1 MTGGPV
7 RDGAAANGVPGARHG
22 GAAQR
27 EVIGIL
33 GGTFDPVHTGHLA
46 VALAARDA
54 LGLDAV
60 TLVPTRV
67 PPHRPRQPYASI
79 YHRFAM
85 TALAALSEEGL
96 QVSDLELDAPGP
108 SYTSM
113 LLDRLHGEGYDASH
127 IVFIIGADAFA
138 EIATWHNYPAILNRC
153 HFAVISRPG
162 QQADELRARLP
173 DLADRFITIG
183 PDTGTA
189 APSVALTSHAPAIFL
204 IGAATPDVSSTEIR
218 ERRRAGL
225 PIDGLVPEAV
235 EQYIRRHALYAGAI
249 PTAGHLHEHKA
260 Q

>member
-1 MTGGPV
+1 MTA
-7 RDGAAANGVPGARHG
+7 RPGERA
-22 GAAQR
+22 

-33 GGTFDPVHTGHLA
+33 GGTFDPVHCGHLA

-60 TLVPTRV
+60 LLVPARV
-67 PPHRPRQPYASI
+67 PPHRSRQPYASI

-85 TALAALSEEGL
+85 TALAALSAEGL
-96 QVSDLELDAPGP
+96 RVSDLELETAGP

-113 LLDRLHGEGYDASH
+113 LLDRLHGEGYGASQ

-162 QQADELRARLP
+162 QQADELRARLT
-173 DLADRFITIG
+173 DLADRFITIA
-183 PDTGTA
+183 PETGAPGGA
-189 APSVALTSHAPAIFL
+189 AASVALTSRAPAIFL
-204 IGAATPDVSSTEIR
+204 IGAATPNVSSTEIR

-235 EQYIRRHALYAGAI
+235 EQYIRRHALYAGAV

>member
-1 MTGGPV
+1 MTVV
-7 RDGAAANGVPGARHG
+7 RSGK
-22 GAAQR
+22 R
-27 EVIGIL
+27 EDVIGIL
-33 GGTFDPVHTGHLA
+33 GGTFDPIHGGHLA
-46 VALAARDA
+46 VAVAARDA
-54 LGLDAV
+54 LGLDTV
-60 TLVPTRV
+60 KLVPTRT
-67 PPHRPRQPYASI
+67 PPHRSRLPYASI

-85 TALAALSEEGL
+85 TALAALSVEGVE
-96 QVSDLELDAPGP
+96 VSDLELDTPGP

-113 LLDRLHGEGYDASH
+113 LLERLHGEGYDASH

-173 DLADRFITIG
+173 DLADRFITIA
-183 PDTGTA
+183 PHTGAPTGAA
-189 APSVALTSHAPAIFL
+189 APSVALTSRGPAIFL
-204 IGAATPDVSSTEIR
+204 IGAATPNVSSTEIR

-225 PIDGLVPEAV
+225 SIDGMVPGAV
-235 EQYIRRHALYAGAI
+235 EQYIRRHELYAGAV

>member
-1 MTGGPV
+1 MTAS
-7 RDGAAANGVPGARHG
+7 RPGENAS
-22 GAAQR
+22 
-27 EVIGIL
+27 VIGIL
-33 GGTFDPVHTGHLA
+33 GGTFDPIHCGHVA

-67 PPHRPRQPYASI
+67 PPHRSRQPYASI

-113 LLDRLHGEGYDASH
+113 LLERLHGEGYDASH

-173 DLADRFITIG
+173 GLADRFITIAPETRAPNAERLPG
-183 PDTGTA
+183 A
-189 APSVALTSHAPAIFL
+189 AATSVALTSQAPAIFL

-235 EQYIRRHALYAGAI
+235 EQYIRRHTLYAGAI

>member
-1 MTGGPV
+1 
-7 RDGAAANGVPGARHG
+7 
-22 GAAQR
+22 
-27 EVIGIL
+27 
-33 GGTFDPVHTGHLA
+33 
-46 VALAARDA
+46 
-54 LGLDAV
+54 
-60 TLVPTRV
+60 
-67 PPHRPRQPYASI
+67 
-79 YHRFAM
+79 M
-85 TALAALSEEGL
+85 TALAALAAEGL
-96 QVSDLELDAPGP
+96 QVSDLELDTPGP

-113 LLDRLHGEGYDASH
+113 LLDRLHGEGYGASQ

-173 DLADRFITIG
+173 DLADRFVTITPG
-183 PDTGTA
+183 PRASSGAGT
-189 APSVALTSHAPAIFL
+189 PSVVLASHAPAIFL
-204 IGAATPDVSSTEIR
+204 IGAATPNVSSTEIR

-235 EQYIRRHALYAGAI
+235 EQYIRRHVLYAGEV

>member
-1 MTGGPV
+1 MVEGRPAERG
-7 RDGAAANGVPGARHG
+7 
-22 GAAQR
+22 
-27 EVIGIL
+27 VIGIL

-54 LGLDAV
+54 LGLDLV
-60 TLVPTRV
+60 KLVPTRV
-67 PPHRPRQPYASI
+67 PPHRSRQPYASI

-85 TALAALSEEGL
+85 TALAALSAEGL
-96 QVSDLELDAPGP
+96 EVSDLELDTPGP
-108 SYTSM
+108 SFTSM
-113 LLDRLHGEGYDASH
+113 LLDRLHGEGYDASQ

-162 QQADELRARLP
+162 QLADELRARLP
-173 DLADRFITIG
+173 DLADRFVTITPSPRAG
-183 PDTGTA
+183 SGATA
-189 APSVALTSHAPAIFL
+189 PHDSSAVALASHAPAIFL
-204 IGAATPDVSSTEIR
+204 IGAATPNVSSTEIR

-225 PIDGLVPEAV
+225 PIDGLVPDAV
-235 EQYIRRHALYAGAI
+235 EQYIRRHALYTDEV

>member
-1 MTGGPV
+1 MTV
-7 RDGAAANGVPGARHG
+7 RPNTQG
-22 GAAQR
+22 

-33 GGTFDPVHTGHLA
+33 GGTFDPVHFGHLA
-46 VALAARDA
+46 VAQAAREA

-60 TLVPTRV
+60 KLVPTRT
-67 PPHRPRQPYASI
+67 PPHRSRAPYASI
-79 YHRFAM
+79 YHRFAL
-85 TALAALSEEGL
+85 TALAALSVEGL

-173 DLADRFITIG
+173 DLADRFVTITRENRATTHAPNG
-183 PDTGTA
+183 APDFPV
-189 APSVALTSHAPAIFL
+189 PSGVTLASHAPAIFL

-235 EQYIRRHALYAGAI
+235 EQYIRRHALYADAGAV

>member
-1 MTGGPV
+1 
-7 RDGAAANGVPGARHG
+7 
-22 GAAQR
+22 
-27 EVIGIL
+27 
-33 GGTFDPVHTGHLA
+33 
-46 VALAARDA
+46 
-54 LGLDAV
+54 
-60 TLVPTRV
+60 VPTRT
-67 PPHRPRQPYASI
+67 PPHRSRPPYASI

-85 TALAALSEEGL
+85 TALAALSAEGL
-96 QVSDLELDAPGP
+96 QVSDLELDTPGP

-113 LLDRLHGEGYDASH
+113 LLERLHGEGHDASH

-138 EIATWHNYPAILNRC
+138 DIATWHNYPAILNRC

-173 DLADRFITIG
+173 DLADRFVTIT
-183 PDTGTA
+183 PETR
-189 APSVALTSHAPAIFL
+189 APNGAPASPVPLAVALASHPPAIFL

-235 EQYIRRHALYAGAI
+235 EQYIRRHALYAGAV

>member
-1 MTGGPV
+1 MTGGP
-7 RDGAAANGVPGARHG
+7 G
-22 GAAQR
+22 GAGAR

-60 TLVPTRV
+60 TLVPTRT
-67 PPHRPRQPYASI
+67 PPHRSRQPYASI

-173 DLADRFITIG
+173 HLADRFITITPETRAPG
-183 PDTGTA
+183 GVA
-189 APSVALTSHAPAIFL
+189 APPVPLAVASTSHAPAIFL

>member
-1 MTGGPV
+1 MTAGRRG
-7 RDGAAANGVPGARHG
+7 DNAG
-22 GAAQR
+22 
-27 EVIGIL
+27 VIGIL
-33 GGTFDPVHTGHLA
+33 GGTFDPVHSGHLA

-54 LGLDAV
+54 LGLEAV
-60 TLVPTRV
+60 ALVPTRV

-85 TALAALSEEGL
+85 TALAALSAEGL

-113 LLDRLHGEGYDASH
+113 LLERLHGEGYDASH

-173 DLADRFITIG
+173 DLADRFVTIAPEPRASQLQG
-183 PDTGTA
+183 GEA
-189 APSVALTSHAPAIFL
+189 AASVTLTSRAPAIFL

-218 ERRRAGL
+218 ERLRAGL
-225 PIDGLVPEAV
+225 PIDGQVPEAV
-235 EQYIRRHALYAGAI
+235 EQYIRRHDLYAGAV

>member
-1 MTGGPV
+1 
-7 RDGAAANGVPGARHG
+7 
-22 GAAQR
+22 
-27 EVIGIL
+27 VIGIL
-33 GGTFDPVHTGHLA
+33 GGTFDPVHSGHLA

-60 TLVPTRV
+60 RLVPTRV
-67 PPHRPRQPYASI
+67 PPHRPRPPYASI

-85 TALAALSEEGL
+85 TALAALSAEGL
-96 QVSDLELDAPGP
+96 QVSDLELDTPGP

-113 LLDRLHGEGYDASH
+113 LLDRLHGEGYDASQ

-173 DLADRFITIG
+173 DLADRFVTIT
-183 PDTGTA
+183 PDSRASNRA
-189 APSVALTSHAPAIFL
+189 AGSVALASHAPAIFL
-204 IGAATPDVSSTEIR
+204 IGAATPNVSSTEIR

-225 PIDGLVPEAV
+225 PIDGMVPEAV
-235 EQYIRRHALYAGAI
+235 EQYIRRHALYAGAV